1 MDIKKMIGNTKIT
14 DVDTELLISKVNRN
28 LINLYNKKDIGD
40 YTEILNDMLKLAVH
54 LKFDLVLKYF
64 GAVPIV
70 AADERI
76 QFQEIFKCL
85 GTRRNNNDWFLNLF
99 SLFLGIAF
107 VYKFDMSEIERNF
120 YEKKRKNP

>member
-1 MDIKKMIGNTKIT
+1 MDIKKMIDIT
-14 DVDTELLISKVNRN
+14 DKTEVDPELLVSKVNRN

-40 YTEILNDMLKLAVH
+40 YTEILRDMLMLAVQ

-70 AADERI
+70 AADERN

-85 GTRRNNNDWFLNLF
+85 GTRSSNKDWYLNLF
-99 SLFLGIAF
+99 SLFLGMAF
-107 VYKFDMSEIERNF
+107 ILRFDMSEIEKNF
-120 YEKKRKNP
+120 FEKTGT